1 MIKESRFTKSAKNTY
16 FTPEGLQ
23 ETKLELDFLKTIKRV
38 EISERILKAREFEDI
53 EESSEYQAA
62 LDEQALIEHRIA
74 DLEESLR
81 NPKII
86 TQNQN
91 SDTIILGSTVK
102 VNIGGDINEYTIVGK
117 VEADP
122 TRKRIS
128 NESPLGASL
137 LGLREG
143 DRAQVT
149 TPTFKYEAKVLRIR

>member
-1 MIKESRFTKSAKNTY
+1 MIKDTRSIKSTKSTY

-23 ETKLELDFLKTIKRV
+23 VVKLELEFLKTIKRV
-38 EISERILKAREFEDI
+38 EASERILKAREFEDI
-53 EESSEYQAA
+53 EDSSDYQSA

-81 NPKII
+81 SPKII
-86 TQNQN
+86 SQNQN
-91 SDTIILGSTVK
+91 SETIILGSTVK
-102 VNIGGDINEYTIVGK
+102 INIGGDISEYTIVGK

-122 TRKRIS
+122 SKKKIS

-143 DRAQVT
+143 ERAEVT
-149 TPTFKYEAKVLRIR
+149 TPTFKYEAKVLKIS

>member
-1 MIKESRFTKSAKNTY
+1 MIKDSRSIRSANKTY
-16 FTPEGLQ
+16 FTLGGLQ
-23 ETKLELDFLKTIKRV
+23 EARLELDFLKTIKRV
-38 EISERILKAREFEDI
+38 EASERILKAREFEDV

-81 NPKII
+81 SPKII

-91 SDTIILGSTVK
+91 SETITLGSTVK
-102 VNIGGDINEYTIVGK
+102 VNIGGEINEYTIVGK

-122 TRKRIS
+122 MKKRIS

-137 LGLREG
+137 LGLRVGEK
-143 DRAQVT
+143 AQVI
-149 TPTFKYEAKVLRIR
+149 TPAFKYEAKVLKIR

>member
-1 MIKESRFTKSAKNTY
+1 MIKDSRFIKSAKNTY

-62 LDEQALIEHRIA
+62 LDEQALIEYRIA

-86 TQNQN
+86 AQNQN
-91 SDTIILGSTVK
+91 SETIILGSTVR

-122 TRKRIS
+122 SKKRIS

-143 DRAQVT
+143 ERAQVI
-149 TPTFKYEAKVLRIR
+149 TPTFKYEAKVLRVR

>member
-1 MIKESRFTKSAKNTY
+1 MIKDSRFIKSAKNTY

-23 ETKLELDFLKTIKRV
+23 ETKRELDFLKTIKRV

-62 LDEQALIEHRIA
+62 LDEQALVEHRIA
-74 DLEESLR
+74 DLEEALR
-81 NPKII
+81 SPKII
-86 TQNQN
+86 SQNQN
-91 SDTIILGSTVK
+91 SDTITLGSTVK
-102 VNIGGDINEYTIVGK
+102 INIGGDINEYTIVGK

-122 TRKRIS
+122 TKKRIS

-143 DRAQVT
+143 ERAQVT